1 MFSFL
6 LCRPVPSATSARKYT
21 YYAIL
26 LIGWGGWWN
35 PNFRLFCGR
44 QARPSEK
51 LHMSS
56 KPSCQTLEPCG
67 IAGREMKFRSACD
80 TIESTIGAEGGGWT
94 MEERVW
100 PIDIVT
106 EILIDEVMLWEE
118 GERIPLQKATILL
131 SWLQLANVVKW
142 GNVAATQ
149 QMIYFCHFKI
159 WCQDMNHSEFLDI
172 FPAGDRC
179 SSRASKYVWDINE
192 DQKWQKTLKVW
203 KHLNTVVSRT

>member
-6 LCRPVPSATSARKYT
+6 LCRPVPSVTSARKST

-26 LIGWGGWWN
+26 LIGWGGLWN
-35 PNFRLFCGR
+35 FDFRLFSDR
-44 QARPSEK
+44 QDRQFAK
-51 LHMSS
+51 LHKSTN
-56 KPSCQTLEPCG
+56 PPCQILEPCG
-67 IAGREMKFRSACD
+67 MAGREMKFRSACD

-118 GERIPLQKATILL
+118 GERIPLQKATILP

-142 GNVAATQ
+142 GNVAATK

-159 WCQDMNHSEFLDI
+159 WCQDMNHSEFLDK
-172 FPAGDRC
+172 C
-179 SSRASKYVWDINE
+179 LSSERQS
-192 DQKWQKTLKVW
+192 L
-203 KHLNTVVSRT
+203 H

>member
-1 MFSFL
+1 MKSRFS
-6 LCRPVPSATSARKYT
+6 TIYD
-21 YYAIL
+21 
-26 LIGWGGWWN
+26 
-35 PNFRLFCGR
+35 R

-142 GNVAATQ
+142 GNVAATK
-149 QMIYFCHFKI
+149 QMIYFCYFKI
-159 WCQDMNHSEFLDI
+159 WCQDMNHSEFLDTNY
-172 FPAGDRC
+172 G
-179 SSRASKYVWDINE
+179 SSLLQAF
-192 DQKWQKTLKVW
+192 
-203 KHLNTVVSRT
+203 KHKLTWVVSNYPPGISTTLIFIYR